1 MKRNET
7 LLMYGVTGL
16 LGVILLIA
24 VVFGNGNGGS
34 TPGGGTAGLDAARRT
49 DAGGDGDKGPL
60 KDIEDLLGTHSGG
73 ARGESKSDPTAQ
85 PVGEATPPV
94 EPPPPALP
102 AWLVATTR
110 EANYRIVPVNQG
122 DTLSGLLQRYC
133 LDTSDGMVDRVRYL
147 NESIPDLNRLV
158 LGTRLVLPYVAD
170 EQLLDAA
177 SARAEA
183 ERQRTSLAGEP
194 GRNPAGTS
202 PGNPDGLRPKPAPS
216 GSGAAANPG
225 TPGPA
230 VANAA
235 YVVKKGETLWKIAE
249 TRVGRRNAPRYIEA
263 ILGANPDLDPD
274 RVRENQKIV
283 LPPIPGTP

>member
-34 TPGGGTAGLDAARRT
+34 TPGGATAGLDAARRT
-49 DAGGDGDKGPL
+49 AAGEASQKLPGQ
-60 KDIEDLLGTHSGG
+60 DIEELLGINSGG
-73 ARGESKSDPTAQ
+73 GKGESKSGPVAQ
-85 PVGEATPPV
+85 PGGEATSPAA
-94 EPPPPALP
+94 PPPPALP

-158 LGTRLVLPYVAD
+158 LGTRLVLPYVED
-170 EQLLDAA
+170 EKLLDAA
-177 SARAEA
+177 RAREEA
-183 ERQRTSLAGEP
+183 ARQPTSLAGEP
-194 GRNPAGTS
+194 GRNPAGN
-202 PGNPDGLRPKPAPS
+202 PAGNPDGLRPKPAPS
-216 GSGAAANPG
+216 GNGTAANPG

-274 RVRENQKIV
+274 RVRENQKIM